1 MYVLIIAHSFCLAA
15 SFVPAEFHRVFKML
29 VPFVAPTI
37 VTPTAGAAE
46 SKAAAL
52 RAAKSRP
59 WILHNYCRLC
69 DCEASDS
76 HLLGNRHAKKTQA
89 EKPWS
94 PMCWKDEWFPV
105 PLDYLPSQVP
115 DSASVPAPSD
125 AAPPPPPPADVPQS
139 HVFHGTLADV
149 DFRLQHVEQYLVALT
164 SASSSTTTSVHIS
177 TATNVPA
184 PPLDSRPSHLLR
196 PKASSTAPP
205 PSPHQ
210 HRQPGGMP
218 IGAPIGF
225 LAGGAQPA
233 RRRSRSHGRQS
244 RRAP

>member
-1 MYVLIIAHSFCLAA
+1 
-15 SFVPAEFHRVFKML
+15 ML
-29 VPFVAPTI
+29 VPFVAPTT

-89 EKPWS
+89 AVPWS
-94 PMCWKDEWFPV
+94 PMCWKADWFPV

-115 DSASVPAPSD
+115 ASLPAPSD
-125 AAPPPPPPADVPQS
+125 AAPPPPPADVH
-139 HVFHGTLADV
+139 HVPHVYHSTRADV
-149 DFRLQHVEQYLVALT
+149 DFRPQHVEQYLVALT

-184 PPLDSRPSHLLR
+184 PALDSRPSHLLR

-205 PSPHQ
+205 SPSPTQ

-225 LAGGAQPA
+225 LAGGASPA